1 MRHKNLHL
9 ITAFKKLRR
18 ITEPTVYRNPPYH
31 SGMTPEPRTSTVFI
45 NLEDHRT
52 LPGNMTPT
60 TEEHFQRLY
69 WRFWGFKQLQRAR
82 RSFGEPQREDQSTVE
97 TEMTTGDNQV
107 TQKNSV
113 ESQRHRQ
120 SYTTGYHRWIVIKG
134 SAKPQ

>member
-82 RSFGEPQREDQSTVE
+82 RSFGERPS
-97 TEMTTGDNQV
+97 
-107 TQKNSV
+107 
-113 ESQRHRQ
+113 
-120 SYTTGYHRWIVIKG
+120 I
-134 SAKPQ
+134 